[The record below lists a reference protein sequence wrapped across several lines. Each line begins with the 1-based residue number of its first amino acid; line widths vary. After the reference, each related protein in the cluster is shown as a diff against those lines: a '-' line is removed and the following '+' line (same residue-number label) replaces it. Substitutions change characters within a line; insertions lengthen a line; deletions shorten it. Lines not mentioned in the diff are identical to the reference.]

1 MSYLFL
7 SFARSPLCCCC
18 CLVSMSRPTLYDR
31 RDCSNP
37 DVPVH
42 HYLTIC
48 YLNSKLTIWV
58 CSNSCPLSRW
68 CYLTVSSSSMSF
80 SFWLQS
86 FPASGC
92 FWMSQFFSS
101 GGQSIRA
108 SASTLVLQH
117 QSFQWIFR
125 LISFRIDWFDLLA
138 VQGTL
143 KSLLQ
148 HHNLKELILQ
158 GTDFFM
164 AQLSHPYMTTGKP

>member
-1 MSYLFL
+1 MEY
-7 SFARSPLCCCC
+7 CCCSVTKL
-18 CLVSMSRPTLYDR
+18 CLILGRHGLQHARLPCPSLSLGI
-31 RDCSNP
+31 CSNP
-37 DVPVH
+37 
-42 HYLTIC
+42 
-48 YLNSKLTIWV
+48 
-58 CSNSCPLSRW
+58 CPLSWW
-68 CYLTVSSSSMSF
+68 CYPTIVSSVTLIF
-80 SFWLQS
+80 SCPQS
-86 FPASGC
+86 FTAGES
-92 FWMSQFFSS
+92 FLKSQFYASV
-101 GGQSIRA
+101 GQSISA